1 MPPSG
6 WAKAAWRLS
15 AETETIP
22 LLKPP
27 MLTGPDLLA
36 KVKELG
42 SVSKADLVR
51 GCGYGS
57 IKTDGS
63 ELLEFDAFKKAHHR
77 AMREAKGDGASLPIE
92 AVSYTHLTLP
102 TRRIV

>member
-1 MPPSG
+1 
-6 WAKAAWRLS
+6 
-15 AETETIP
+15 
-22 LLKPP
+22 

-57 IKTDGS
+57 IKADGS
-63 ELLEFDAFKKAHHR
+63 ELLDFDAFKKAHHL
-77 AMREAKGDGASLPIE
+77 AMRAAKGGGSPLPVE
-92 AVSYTHLTLP
+92 AV
-102 TRRIV
+102 TRREKAKKLAALGQGP